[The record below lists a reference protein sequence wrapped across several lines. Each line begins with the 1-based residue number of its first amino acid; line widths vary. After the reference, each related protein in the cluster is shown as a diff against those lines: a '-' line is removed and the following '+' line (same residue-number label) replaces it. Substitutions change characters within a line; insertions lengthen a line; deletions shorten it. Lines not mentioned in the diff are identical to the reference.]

1 MHKIGGFA
9 VKKQKWM
16 KELLGILSTLI
27 LSLIVVSAVYFMV
40 IRPVRVDGNSMN
52 PTLNHNDYVLIVP
65 RITDAKYGDVVVL
78 HSHNSA
84 NSLYVKRVI
93 ATEGQTVDIDR
104 TTGKIIVDG
113 NVLEEDYIL
122 EENYTMGNA
131 AFPQTV
137 KSDHIFVLGDNRN
150 NSNDSRFTALGQV
163 DLQDVE
169 GKVLFRIYPADRL
182 GKVS

>member
-1 MHKIGGFA
+1 
-9 VKKQKWM
+9 
-16 KELLGILSTLI
+16 
-27 LSLIVVSAVYFMV
+27 
-40 IRPVRVDGNSMN
+40 MN
-52 PTLNHNDYVLIVP
+52 VGLMMCCV
-65 RITDAKYGDVVVL
+65 
-78 HSHNSA
+78 
-84 NSLYVKRVI
+84 
-93 ATEGQTVDIDR
+93 GQTVDIDR

-122 EENYTMGNA
+122 EENYTLGNA
-131 AFPQTV
+131 SFPQTV